1 MVGAV
6 RHLDTAGSGRD
17 SALPN
22 RPRASVRL
30 RDLMMPIAQDAGAS
44 RKPLQA
50 RSQEKMDRVLAATHD
65 LLIASGPSTIT
76 TTAVAARAGVS
87 VGWMYNF
94 FDDRESLLE
103 EVLIQ
108 GLVDLDARWD
118 EVGFSL
124 SGADWRTTAA
134 AGIDAL
140 IDFLLTG
147 TGIAGFR
154 VLWFSSEFSGRM
166 VQVNRAHDD
175 AVAAYLCNGVS
186 ALRADAPDIPLYL
199 MAQTFIGVL
208 DKGFDIAFRADAN
221 GDEAALAE
229 LRRAALAYLETFLE

>member
-65 LLIASGPSTIT
+65 LLIASGPPSTIT

-118 EVGFSL
+118 EVGGFSL
-124 SGADWRTTAA
+124 SGGADWRTTAA
-134 AGIDAL
+134 AGIDASST
-140 IDFLLTG
+140 F
-147 TGIAGFR
+147 
-154 VLWFSSEFSGRM
+154 FSPVPE
-166 VQVNRAHDD
+166 
-175 AVAAYLCNGVS
+175 
-186 ALRADAPDIPLYL
+186 
-199 MAQTFIGVL
+199 
-208 DKGFDIAFRADAN
+208 
-221 GDEAALAE
+221 
-229 LRRAALAYLETFLE
+229 